1 MNIGFFDIVSSLIQ
15 TIMIFSVTNYCLEK
29 DYKKSESQLWILIIL
44 STLIITVVTDL
55 MGNYSLSA
63 IILHIIMISLI
74 VIFYKGDKI
83 GGIIAFSITYSI
95 IGITA
100 IISLN
105 LFLLFIKSIN
115 VNSEYSNL
123 ATIIFMLFPQ
133 YIIASLVLI
142 NKKFIYKIYITIKS
156 TISSIFTLLII
167 TLSLDFIMSFAR
179 IYNDQDNPVFKELVF
194 ILLGAFIIF
203 VTLYFANVDKKSNEI
218 LRLNRE
224 LEKKINELKKIK
236 HDYGSQISYLYGAY
250 LMGNNEKLGE
260 LLKGIIEGHDISS
273 QVKVLSSEDSLIAQ
287 VVNTTDL
294 KDVDILID
302 EKAKLED
309 ANITEIELQRVISNI
324 VRNSVD
330 ALNGRG
336 LLMIKSY
343 YSFNHVVIS
352 VQNNGPKI
360 EKHIID
366 RIFEE
371 GFSTKDNKNGDNGFG
386 LYIVKEIIEKYNG
399 IISVNSNEE
408 LTSFN
413 IKLPLNI
420 E

>member
-1 MNIGFFDIVSSLIQ
+1 MNVGFFDIISSFIQ
-15 TIMIFSVTNYCLEK
+15 TIMTFSVVNYCLDKE
-29 DYKKSESQLWILIIL
+29 YKKNKYQLSILITLI
-44 STLIITVVTDL
+44 TLIIIVVTNL

-74 VIFYKGDKI
+74 IISYKGDKL
-83 GGIIAFSITYSI
+83 GGIIAFSITYLI
-95 IGITA
+95 MGITA
-100 IISLN
+100 IISIS
-105 LFLLFIKSIN
+105 LFLLFLNNVSSKYIN
-115 VNSEYSNL
+115 L
-123 ATIIFMLFPQ
+123 ITIIFMIFPQ
-133 YIIASLVLI
+133 YIVSVLVLI
-142 NKKFIYKIYITIKS
+142 NMKFIYRIYMTVKS
-156 TISSIFTLLII
+156 RVSSIFTLLII
-167 TLSLDFIMSFAR
+167 TVSVDFIISFFR
-179 IYNDQDNPVFKELVF
+179 IYNDQDNPIFKEIVF
-194 ILLGAFIIF
+194 TLLGAFIIF
-203 VTLYFANVDKKSNEI
+203 ITLYFANVDKKSNEI
-218 LRLNRE
+218 LSLNRE

-260 LLKGIIEGHDISS
+260 LLRGIIEGHDISS

-294 KDVDILID
+294 KNIDILID

-309 ANITEIELQRVISNI
+309 TNISELDLQRIISNI
-324 VRNSVD
+324 VRNSIE

-343 YSFNHVVIS
+343 YSFNHVIIS
-352 VQNNGPKI
+352 IQNNGPEI
-360 EKHIID
+360 EKHIIE

-386 LYIVKEIIEKYNG
+386 LYIVKEMIEKYNG
-399 IISVNSNEE
+399 TISVNSSEE

>member
-1 MNIGFFDIVSSLIQ
+1 MNIGFFDIISTLIQ
-15 TIMIFSVTNYCLEK
+15 TIMIFSIVNYCLDK
-29 DYKKSESQLWILIIL
+29 DQKKDKAQLFILIVLTASIV
-44 STLIITVVTDL
+44 TVVTDL

-63 IILHIIMISLI
+63 IIIHIILISLI
-74 VIFYKGDKI
+74 IILYKGDKL

-95 IGITA
+95 IGITG
-100 IISLN
+100 IMSFNIY
-105 LFLLFIKSIN
+105 LLF
-115 VNSEYSNL
+115 VNNLSDKYSDL
-123 ATIIFMLFPQ
+123 MTIIFMLFPQ
-133 YIIASLVLI
+133 YIISYLVLI
-142 NKKFIYKIYITIKS
+142 NMKLIYKVYISIKS
-156 TISSIFTLLII
+156 TVSSIFTLLII
-167 TLSLDFIMSFAR
+167 TLSLDFIMSFSR

-194 ILLGAFIIF
+194 ILLGAFIIV

-218 LRLNRE
+218 LSLNRE

-273 QVKVLSSEDSLIAQ
+273 QVKILSSEDSLIAQ
-287 VVNTTDL
+287 IVNTTDL

-309 ANITEIELQRVISNI
+309 AKINEIDLQRVISNI
-324 VRNSVD
+324 VRNSVE
-330 ALNGRG
+330 ALNGSG

-343 YSFNHVVIS
+343 YSFNRVIIS
-352 VQNNGPKI
+352 IQNNGPEI
-360 EKHIID
+360 EKNMLD

-371 GFSTKDNKNGDNGFG
+371 GFSTKENKNGDNGFG

-399 IISVNSNEE
+399 IITVNSSEE

>member
-1 MNIGFFDIVSSLIQ
+1 MNVGFFDIISSFIQ
-15 TIMIFSVTNYCLEK
+15 TIMTFSVVNYCLDKE
-29 DYKKSESQLWILIIL
+29 YKKSKYQLSILITLI
-44 STLIITVVTDL
+44 TLIIIVVTNL

-74 VIFYKGDKI
+74 IISYKGDKL
-83 GGIIAFSITYSI
+83 GGIIAFSITYLI
-95 IGITA
+95 MGITA
-100 IISLN
+100 IISIS
-105 LFLLFIKSIN
+105 LFLLFLNNVSSKYIN
-115 VNSEYSNL
+115 L
-123 ATIIFMLFPQ
+123 ITIIFMIFPQ
-133 YIIASLVLI
+133 YIVSVLVLI
-142 NKKFIYKIYITIKS
+142 NMKFIYRIYMTVKS
-156 TISSIFTLLII
+156 RVSSIFTLLII
-167 TLSLDFIMSFAR
+167 TVSVDFIISFFR
-179 IYNDQDNPVFKELVF
+179 IYNDQDNPIFKEIVF
-194 ILLGAFIIF
+194 TLLGAFIIF
-203 VTLYFANVDKKSNEI
+203 ITLYFANVDKKSNEI
-218 LRLNRE
+218 LSLNRE

-260 LLKGIIEGHDISS
+260 LLRGIIEGHDISS

-294 KDVDILID
+294 KNIDILID

-309 ANITEIELQRVISNI
+309 TNISELDLQRIISNI
-324 VRNSVD
+324 VRNSIE

-343 YSFNHVVIS
+343 YSFNHVIIS
-352 VQNNGPKI
+352 IQNNGPEI
-360 EKHIID
+360 EKHIIE

-386 LYIVKEIIEKYNG
+386 LYIVKEMIEKYNG
-399 IISVNSNEE
+399 TISVNSSEE

>member
-1 MNIGFFDIVSSLIQ
+1 MNIGFFDIISTLIQ
-15 TIMIFSVTNYCLEK
+15 TIMIFNIVNYCLDK
-29 DYKKSESQLWILIIL
+29 DQKKDKAQLFILIVL
-44 STLIITVVTDL
+44 TALIVTAVTDL

-63 IILHIIMISLI
+63 IIIHIILISLI
-74 VIFYKGDKI
+74 IISYKGDKL

-100 IISLN
+100 IISFNIL
-105 LFLLFIKSIN
+105 LLFINNANIRI
-115 VNSEYSNL
+115 EYSSL
-123 ATIIFMLFPQ
+123 LTLIFMLFPQ
-133 YIIASLVLI
+133 YIISSLVLI
-142 NKKFIYKIYITIKS
+142 NMKFIYKIYISIKS
-156 TISSIFTLLII
+156 TVSSIFTLLII
-167 TLSLDFIMSFAR
+167 TLSLDFIMSFSL

-203 VTLYFANVDKKSNEI
+203 VTLYFANIDKKSNEI
-218 LRLNRE
+218 LSLNRE

-273 QVKVLSSEDSLIAQ
+273 QVKILSSEDSLIAQ

-309 ANITEIELQRVISNI
+309 ANITELDLQRIISNI
-324 VRNSVD
+324 VRNSVE
-330 ALNGRG
+330 ALNGKG

-343 YSFNHVVIS
+343 YSLNHIIIS
-352 VQNNGPKI
+352 IQNNGPEI
-360 EKHIID
+360 EKHMID

-386 LYIVKEIIEKYNG
+386 LYIVKEMIEKYNG
-399 IISVNSNEE
+399 IISVNSSEE

>member
-1 MNIGFFDIVSSLIQ
+1 MNVGFFDIISSLIQ
-15 TIMIFSVTNYCLEK
+15 TIMIFSVANYCL
-29 DYKKSESQLWILIIL
+29 DNDHKKSKSQLVILIIL

-63 IILHIIMISLI
+63 IILHIIMISI
-74 VIFYKGDKI
+74 IIISYKGDKL

-95 IGITA
+95 IAITGIM
-100 IISLN
+100 SLN
-105 LFLLFIKSIN
+105 LFLLFI
-115 VNSEYSNL
+115 NSVSSKYSDL
-123 ATIIFMLFPQ
+123 ITIIFMLFPQ
-133 YIIASLVLI
+133 YIISCLVLI
-142 NKKFIYKIYITIKS
+142 NMKFIYKVYISIKS
-156 TISSIFTLLII
+156 TALSIFTLLII
-167 TLSLDFIMSFAR
+167 TLSLDFIMSFSR
-179 IYNDQDNPVFKELVF
+179 MYNDQDNPVFKELVF

-203 VTLYFANVDKKSNEI
+203 VTLYFANIDKKSNEI
-218 LRLNRE
+218 LSLNRE

-260 LLKGIIEGHDISS
+260 LLKGIIEGHDISA
-273 QVKVLSSEDSLIAQ
+273 QVKILSSEDSLIAQ
-287 VVNTTDL
+287 IINTTDL

-309 ANITEIELQRVISNI
+309 ANITELDLQRIISNI
-324 VRNSVD
+324 VRNSIE
-330 ALNGRG
+330 AINGKG

-343 YSFNHVVIS
+343 YSLNHVIIS
-352 VQNNGPKI
+352 IQNNGPEI
-360 EKHIID
+360 EKHMID

-399 IISVNSNEE
+399 TISVNSSEE